1 MVSEKVTVHLSGSLE
16 NRPIAMI
23 VQLASQFR
31 SEIHLESDNRSIN
44 AKSIMGMMTMG
55 IDSGD
60 ELTVVAN
67 GQDEEEALKQMV
79 AFLSQNS
86 R

>member
-1 MVSEKVTVHLSGSLE
+1 MVSEKITVQISGNME

-31 SEIHLESDNRSIN
+31 SEIHLECDNRSIN

-60 ELTVVAN
+60 ELTVVAK

-79 AFLSQNS
+79 AYLSQSN
-86 R
+86 

>member
-1 MVSEKVTVHLSGSLE
+1 MVSQNITVQISSGIE
-16 NRPIAMI
+16 TRPIAMI

-31 SEIHLESDNRSIN
+31 SEIHLEDVNRSIN

-60 ELTVVAN
+60 KLTVVAN
-67 GQDEEEALKQMV
+67 GSDEEEALKQMV
-79 AFLSQNS
+79 AYLSQND
-86 R
+86 

>member
-86 R
+86 